1 MYIILLNKLWFDQIS
16 CSGKSNTHWRYEVP
30 KWYEILERLRTSGF
44 NAKTLVIDVV
54 ENWYLINVSRA
65 WLSTNLTLRD
75 WNCCWRLGGFTWT
88 WTAWYFGHWTG
99 FVDTMLLSEKRVA
112 LTWVSVCHST
122 LNFLNRTFRSEL
134 FGSRDFSILVVT
146 VSKHFGQAT
155 GWPKKM
161 RTHILFDKKTHFL
174 TNVFFVAGRD
184 RWIYGW
190 SFAAIVAPKISWTNQ
205 QKIFSLETYFATK
218 SYQSVQIQFR
228 KRFHCHNFNLVEI
241 LHVYFLMQTYFSQ
254 RKVLWKKKTAN
265 MIQDATVNQ
274 HQLMTF
280 IIISKRIKSLST
292 FCN

>member
-122 LNFLNRTFRSEL
+122 LSFLNRTFRSEL
-134 FGSRDFSILVVT
+134 FGSRDFSILVVM
-146 VSKHFGQAT
+146 VSKHFSQAMKSCRNLACLLFNANLLQSAE
-155 GWPKKM
+155 GFMEKKLQ
-161 RTHILFDKKTHFL
+161 T
-174 TNVFFVAGRD
+174 
-184 RWIYGW
+184 W
-190 SFAAIVAPKISWTNQ
+190 SKMQQLIS
-205 QKIFSLETYFATK
+205 I
-218 SYQSVQIQFR
+218 
-228 KRFHCHNFNLVEI
+228 NLW
-241 LHVYFLMQTYFSQ
+241 L
-254 RKVLWKKKTAN
+254 
-265 MIQDATVNQ
+265 
-274 HQLMTF
+274 
-280 IIISKRIKSLST
+280 SLSSASELNHYRHFAIKHKYFKLIIT
-292 FCN
+292 ITNRNHGSSKGSWYNTS